1 MTGVAVGA
9 VLLAGACTS
18 DDDGSATTSPS
29 VADDM
34 EIAVPDGDEAE
45 VLGPLGETELEV
57 ETDDGRVQIGVA
69 EVPDNVAPSFPIP
82 DDLVVQISS
91 ESGTNAGFSGV
102 SELSFEE
109 LLEFYERE
117 FSAAGYDWTQEQIV
131 DGVVAVY
138 SFDGPDGVGDL
149 AISSAPSGGRSVLVT
164 FTE

>member
-1 MTGVAVGA
+1 M
-9 VLLAGACTS
+9 AGS
-18 DDDGSATTSPS
+18 RSALPRFPTTSRRAS
-29 VADDM
+29 
-34 EIAVPDGDEAE
+34 
-45 VLGPLGETELEV
+45 
-57 ETDDGRVQIGVA
+57 
-69 EVPDNVAPSFPIP
+69 PIP